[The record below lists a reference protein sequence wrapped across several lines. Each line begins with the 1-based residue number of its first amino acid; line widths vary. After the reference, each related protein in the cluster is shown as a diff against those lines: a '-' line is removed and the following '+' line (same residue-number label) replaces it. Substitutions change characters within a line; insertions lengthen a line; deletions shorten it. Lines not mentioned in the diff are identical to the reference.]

1 MKTEHKNKLTSLVE
15 STVMCSQIML
25 KKILFYRLYNNVR
38 INIAPILGMSRA
50 EVVKWCLDN
59 SFELIE
65 MISEEEE
72 EDEEDGGGTA
82 CGKQL

>member
-1 MKTEHKNKLTSLVE
+1 
-15 STVMCSQIML
+15 
-25 KKILFYRLYNNVR
+25 
-38 INIAPILGMSRA
+38 MSKA

-72 EDEEDGGGTA
+72 DEEGTA
-82 CGKQL
+82 CMQLYNQQKITTSIQCT